1 MSREPV
7 VGLIGAVSLVR
18 SQVRKHTELGFRR
31 VQADVLAAHLHTES
45 GPDIFLAPYPIDV
58 AGVLASDHAHAQ
70 LSEWC
75 QASAIVTFT
84 PDAGTVTIT
93 GPDRV
98 LVVPD
103 YGLALIG

>member
-1 MSREPV
+1 MKSEPLS
-7 VGLIGAVSLVR
+7 GLIGAVSLVR
-18 SQVRKHTELGFRR
+18 SEVRKHTDLGFRR
-31 VQADVLAAHLHTES
+31 VQADVLAAHLHTEN
-45 GPDIFLAPYPIDV
+45 GPDVFLAPYPIDL

-75 QASAIVTFT
+75 QAGAIVTFT
-84 PDAGTVTIT
+84 TDAGTVTIT